1 MRNRRTMSSS
11 SYGGLDT
18 SSPSKMTG
26 RSGSGEEEEWLHVT
40 DDTNTNNSSSNNN
53 RKKKKQ
59 QTNNNSTTTM
69 EALEMGHDDNEYS
82 IGSSD
87 SDNSNNDSIDY
98 ELSDHTPTLSDHL
111 TGRTTFLHIS
121 LRQKCIVF
129 LLSLVTIVAIIV
141 VYGYGDKINLLSSI
155 LPQSMEIER
164 KSRAF
169 PIWIEQR
176 RAANSSSHPYGWCVS
191 EDLATN
197 DKSPKG
203 LLFVKMPKSSSSTG
217 AGVSL
222 RIRDGLSKRLDRVNK
237 NKTAPGICF
246 AHYRHAVAA
255 KRNFQNRDPAHSFL
269 WSIVREPAQ
278 RTLR

>member
-26 RSGSGEEEEWLHVT
+26 SGVGGEEEEEWLHVS
-40 DDTNTNNSSSNNN
+40 DDTINTNSSSNNN

-59 QTNNNSTTTM
+59 QTKNTSTTTM

-87 SDNSNNDSIDY
+87 SDNSNDNSIDY

-129 LLSLVTIVAIIV
+129 LLSLITIGAILV
-141 VYGYGDKINLLSSI
+141 VYGFYGDKINLLSSI
-155 LPQSMEIER
+155 LPSPPGAVGVGHAAYDTVHSSYVMEYDGRLTLYKHRITGAEFLAYVPTHTSDGLSGGSGGYDP
-164 KSRAF
+164 KPDKVFGVAF
-169 PIWIEQR
+169 RTKPE
-176 RAANSSSHPYGWCVS
+176 
-191 EDLATN
+191 
-197 DKSPKG
+197 
-203 LLFVKMPKSSSSTG
+203 SSTG
-217 AGVSL
+217 VPHILERKFYVVAVLLCFCNSL
-222 RIRDGLSKRLDRVNK
+222 
-237 NKTAPGICF
+237 F
-246 AHYRHAVAA
+246 
-255 KRNFQNRDPAHSFL
+255 
-269 WSIVREPAQ
+269 
-278 RTLR
+278 